1 MGEYINIYGLLF
13 AKTADGKLAFTGQ
26 IWDETLQ
33 KFQSDINANTP
44 QLGEDGK
51 LPIDLLPESLQN
63 ATSSEVV
70 ASLPETGEA
79 NKIYL
84 VKREGSDPVVYDPS
98 MWIDGAWA
106 SFGGSGGGENNALVF
121 DQEQTLTAE
130 QQNQVLAN
138 AGLNIVKI
146 PSALFGTVLSDEDFA
161 AIQNATAIIPID
173 GDQAGFIFTKAII
186 TPSTIDFFSFNTNFS
201 FRRTTLTIS
210 SKMLSILAATDI
222 KDQVAVKY
230 ERQTLTPQQKSI
242 ARSNIGA
249 IDSETVDGLLQVV
262 APTYVGVG
270 GDDLSQYDI
279 ADDSPMYAF
288 LVRLITFMD
297 TIDETSPVFW
307 FYSEDSA
314 SNPTQQ
320 FGTVVAWSNEEMT
333 FIAMRSNG
341 SISEYQIIGGETG
354 VPTALKRLRTAN
366 VFIPQGAVLFSQAQ
380 TLSTA
385 QKTQARANIGAA
397 DEETL
402 KTLSD
407 NFVMPMMEALVPMSA
422 GTGGDDLS
430 QYDLAENSDMYNFLV
445 KLIKFQ
451 NTIGSELTNQVFW
464 FYTQN
469 SDPEDSG
476 RVFSVV
482 ISWASTDNGKKF
494 TVIRA
499 NGDVA
504 EYEITIDES
513 GSEVVPTALTRLN
526 HSNLFAAGTGAVLYD
541 KAQTL
546 QDSEK
551 LQARENIGAA
561 SQADVDEIN
570 QILFTQYTALTMSR
584 TPASFEKGVETAVT
598 LNWSTKFNN
607 QEVTPDSIEVKKGST
622 VLTTDKTLKTIGDNV
637 SDTQAYSMTAVI
649 KGITKTASVTVN
661 AYYPMYF
668 GASAK
673 DALASAD
680 VLALTKQPIKSSPA
694 GNVTV
699 EVGAN
704 EYLWLCVP
712 STMTINSV
720 KSGGFDVPM
729 AAPVTVAVDGKGDY
743 KCYRSAGPFA
753 EGTFNGV
760 IA

>member
-26 IWDETLQ
+26 IWDEELQ
-33 KFQSDINANTP
+33 KFQSDINKLTP

-51 LPIDLLPESLQN
+51 LPADLLPESLKN
-63 ATSSEVV
+63 ATSTEVV
-70 ASLPETGEA
+70 ESLPQTGEA

-84 VKREGSDPVVYDPS
+84 VKREGSDPVVYDAS

-210 SKMLSILAATDI
+210 SKMLSTLAATDI

-288 LVRLITFMD
+288 LVRLIAFMG

-320 FGTVVAWSNEEMT
+320 FGTVVSWSNEEMT
-333 FIAMRSNG
+333 FIAMRPDG
-341 SISEYQIIGGETG
+341 SISEYQIINGETG
-354 VPTALKRLRTAN
+354 IPTELKRLRTAN
-366 VFIPQGAVLFSQAQ
+366 VFIPEGAVLFS
-380 TLSTA
+380 
-385 QKTQARANIGAA
+385 
-397 DEETL
+397 
-402 KTLSD
+402 
-407 NFVMPMMEALVPMSA
+407 
-422 GTGGDDLS
+422 
-430 QYDLAENSDMYNFLV
+430 
-445 KLIKFQ
+445 
-451 NTIGSELTNQVFW
+451 
-464 FYTQN
+464 
-469 SDPEDSG
+469 
-476 RVFSVV
+476 
-482 ISWASTDNGKKF
+482 
-494 TVIRA
+494 
-499 NGDVA
+499 
-504 EYEITIDES
+504 
-513 GSEVVPTALTRLN
+513 
-526 HSNLFAAGTGAVLYD
+526 
-541 KAQTL
+541 KAQSL
-546 QDSEK
+546 ADSQK
-551 LQARENIGAA
+551 LQARNNIGAA
-561 SQADVDEIN
+561 SQADVDDIN
-570 QILFTQYTALTMSR
+570 QILFTQYTALSMSR
-584 TPASFEKGVETAVT
+584 TPASFEKGVETSVT

-607 QEVTPDSIEVKKGST
+607 QEIEPDSLEVKKGNE
-622 VLTTDKTLKTIGDNV
+622 VLTSDKTLKTIKDSV
-637 SDTQAYSMTAVI
+637 IDTQGYSMTAVI

-668 GASAK
+668 GASANNV
-673 DALASAD
+673 LASAD
-680 VLALTKQPIKSSPA
+680 VLAMTKQPIKSSPA
-694 GNVTV
+694 GNVTIA
-699 EVGAN
+699 VGAN

-712 STMTINSV
+712 STMSINSV

-743 KCYRSAGPFA
+743 KCYRSASPFA